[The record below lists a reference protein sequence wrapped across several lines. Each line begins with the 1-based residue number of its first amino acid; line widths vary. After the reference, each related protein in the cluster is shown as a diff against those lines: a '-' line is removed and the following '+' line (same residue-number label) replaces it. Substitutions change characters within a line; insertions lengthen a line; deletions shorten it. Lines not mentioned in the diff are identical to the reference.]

1 MIMAS
6 LPSLFAFIG
15 GIAMIFSER
24 IKGQV
29 SAICHIVTGKID
41 ILIIDC
47 FIIFL
52 PLDTEY
58 ETVTIVLQ
66 HSPFMLISRRS
77 RRPMF

>member
-41 ILIIDC
+41 ILIVLLY
-47 FIIFL
+47 FFT
-52 PLDTEY
+52 LDTEY
-58 ETVTIVLQ
+58 ETVTIVL
-66 HSPFMLISRRS
+66 HLC
-77 RRPMF
+77 